1 MAVRANKPAFNIRE
15 KLKELTHSVGLKG
28 RELMRAATVQE
39 ARDLISAGRKNMVI
53 NGKFEVDQRGNTGTV
68 GSGHQYHTD
77 RFIVRNSSS
86 GVISA
91 QTSANASSNA
101 PGFRNWFQ
109 VECDGTDGAPS
120 GGEYVR
126 IQHRVEGYN
135 CFMDWGLSGG
145 NKDYITASF
154 WVKSNQTGIHCV
166 SIEDGDT
173 LPVHVKEYNIDTAD
187 TWQKISVTF
196 PPPSSGSF
204 RSRDGETGLTI
215 TWCLMSGTDYQTSP
229 DTWVSTYEMATS
241 NMVNFMNNSNNY
253 FYITG
258 VQLEVGKN
266 ATDFEHRPYGEE
278 LALCQRYYYRIY
290 NGTQRNNT
298 RFAIGSAVSSGDL
311 DFIFDLP
318 VTMRSVPTIDKQ
330 AVGNY
335 RTPSGPS
342 GPITSFTNL
351 DMAHA
356 TESVA
361 CVRATKSGAYTTGTS
376 YILSPNGS
384 GADNDRYIGFNA
396 EL

>member
-241 NMVNFMNNSNNY
+241 NMVNFMDNSNNY

-258 VQLEVGKN
+258 VQLEAGKN
-266 ATDFEHRPYGEE
+266 ATEFEHRSYGEE
-278 LALCQRYYYRIY
+278 LALCQRYFQYFPA
-290 NGTQRNNT
+290 G
-298 RFAIGSAVSSGDL
+298 AIGRWNNATQCELGAQYPVPMRTTPTTTVNPNDAVCNLFRMGIAVNQSTISSVNNAYMNASGGVLIVNVSATSSTPSAGDL
-311 DFIFDLP
+311 AAYDPDGDSHCIF
-318 VTMRSVPTIDKQ
+318 
-330 AVGNY
+330 
-335 RTPSGPS
+335 
-342 GPITSFTNL
+342 
-351 DMAHA
+351 
-356 TESVA
+356 
-361 CVRATKSGAYTTGTS
+361 
-376 YILSPNGS
+376 LS
-384 GADNDRYIGFNA
+384 A
-396 EL
+396 EI